1 MNTMVA
7 EAGSDVD
14 AYCSKCR
21 MELMHVVIACDAKKI
36 LRVECKTCRG
46 QHAYKHVPASANK
59 KGTGVPKA
67 KKKVTRAAGAKGSR
81 GKPSAYDEAIVGR
94 DISQAVAYQTSETFV
109 AGDVI
114 NHQTFGIGVVT
125 RLLSDAKVQVAFD
138 GSEKVLIHARA

>member
-1 MNTMVA
+1 MVA

-21 MELMHVVIACDAKKI
+21 MDLMHVVIACDAKKI

-67 KKKVTRAAGAKGSR
+67 KKKATGAKGSR
-81 GKPSAYDEAIVGR
+81 SRPSAYDEAIMGR
-94 DISQAVAYQTSETFV
+94 DISQAISYQTSETYHS
-109 AGDVI
+109 GDVI
-114 NHQTFGIGVVT
+114 NHHSFGIGVVT

-138 GSEKVLIHARA
+138 GAERILIHARA